1 MGPVPGRPGPHGLRP
16 RPRGPARSRLPVSRR
31 GGGGVRLTRL
41 HLRNYRVYEDAL
53 DLEIPPG
60 LVGIYGV
67 NGAGKSALL
76 ESVLFALWGR

>member
-1 MGPVPGRPGPHGLRP
+1 
-16 RPRGPARSRLPVSRR
+16 
-31 GGGGVRLTRL
+31 VRLTRL
-41 HLRNYRVYEDAL
+41 HVRNYRVYEDAL

-76 ESVLFALWGR
+76 EAVLFALWGRARARAEPEIRRAYLSVG